1 MCQNPDRLGVRVF
14 CVQEATLLALTDD
27 IDIHEQVTASEAA
40 KHFGI
45 TTAAICNWVRRGHL
59 AVTGIDAQGRRT
71 YRKLDLE
78 KVNNATMQRMRK
90 QTR

>member
-1 MCQNPDRLGVRVF
+1 M
-14 CVQEATLLALTDD
+14 LALADD
-27 IDIHEQVTASEAA
+27 IDTHEQVTASEAA